1 MKKAFAIFTAV
12 ILMPAAQSMAW
23 TGGPFSNNS
32 RFAAGDDG
40 VYEAIATTSNGL
52 GIYRFAVRNNGSSSE
67 DATSGGTNP
76 NGSTA
81 ISSNVQFSAGLLAA
95 SSSNVWYYK
104 GITYYGPA
112 FGTVN
117 SEAGIVACVG
127 NAESNQPSVGA
138 LQGQA
143 GNAGTAFTAG
153 TGGANGV
160 VIAGPQGGNIGF
172 ANSSFTAKIK
182 NKDDKS
188 PTIRFSG
195 TGEVSFVGEA
205 SVIAEVEAINPVT
218 ITPGGVFTSFGPV
231 QAGGITSEPGNY
243 VVNTGTVTQ
252 SPTTST
258 GGGSTTSTEASA
270 EYAYSFNSTTLVSTG
285 GEDGDFSQR
294 GHVRKFVVFG
304 SRVSMTVT
312 P

>member
-1 MKKAFAIFTAV
+1 MKKAFAIFTALV
-12 ILMPAAQSMAW
+12 LMPASQTLAW

-32 RFAAGDDG
+32 PLASGDDG

-52 GIYRFAVRNNGSSSE
+52 GIYRFAVRNNGSSTE
-67 DATSGGTNP
+67 AATGGGTLP
-76 NGSTA
+76 NGATA
-81 ISSNVQFSAGLLAA
+81 ASSNVQFSAGLLAA

-117 SEAGIVACVG
+117 SDAGLVVCVG
-127 NAESNQPSVGA
+127 NAESNQPSVGP

-143 GNAGTAFTAG
+143 GNEGTAFTTG
-153 TGGANGV
+153 TGGTNGV

-182 NKDDKS
+182 DKKS
-188 PTIRFSG
+188 PNVRFNG

-205 SVIAEVEAINPVT
+205 STVAVVEAINPVT
-218 ITPGGVFTSFGPV
+218 IEPGGVFASFGPV

-243 VVNTGTVTQ
+243 AVATGSVTQ
-252 SPTTST
+252 SPTTSP
-258 GGGSTTSTEASA
+258 GGGSTTSTSASA
-270 EYAYSFNSTTLVSTG
+270 EYAYSFNSNTLVSTG
-285 GEDGDFSQR
+285 GEDSAFPQR
-294 GHVRKFVVFG
+294 GHVRKFIVFG
-304 SRVSMTVT
+304 SRVSTTVT

>member
-1 MKKAFAIFTAV
+1 MKKALAIFTAV
-12 ILMPAAQSMAW
+12 VLMPASQTMAW

-32 RFAAGDDG
+32 ALPSGDDG

-52 GIYRFAVRNNGSSSE
+52 GIYRFAVRNSGVSSE
-67 DATSGGTNP
+67 TAGGGTNP
-76 NGSTA
+76 NGSTTV
-81 ISSNVQFSAGLLAA
+81 SSNVQFSAGLLAA

-117 SEAGIVACVG
+117 SDAGIVVCVG
-127 NAESNQPSVGA
+127 NAESNQPSAGG

-143 GNAGTAFTAG
+143 GAAPVPAQ
-153 TGGANGV
+153 TGVGGVNGV
-160 VIAGPQGGNIGF
+160 VIKGPQGGNIGY

-182 NKDDKS
+182 DKTS
-188 PTIRFSG
+188 PTVRFNG

-205 SVIAEVEAINPVT
+205 SIIAEVEAINPVT
-218 ITPGGVFTSFGPV
+218 ITAGGVYANVTQV
-231 QAGGITSEPGNY
+231 QAGGLTSDPGNF
-243 VVNTGTVTQ
+243 VANTGTVTQ
-252 SPTTST
+252 SPTTSS
-258 GGGSTTSTEASA
+258 GGGGTTSTGASA
-270 EYAYSFNSTTLVSTG
+270 EYALSFSSNTLVSTG
-285 GEDGDFSQR
+285 GEDSDFAQR

-304 SRVSMTVT
+304 SRVSTTVT